1 MGDCMRH
8 TARVLIIGEV
18 SATLKEVID
27 DIEGGNVSKVIAVDK
42 GDGVD
47 GEMKRNY
54 TDSVNYRHLSIE
66 QRRPTPSYVAFTDS
80 EPLIGDVAMN
90 PTNIVFDGCLLLY
103 LSGIVVP
110 GIVLSI
116 VKDLTLGRG
125 VVAEICE
132 EDDEDVSVALTDILK
147 LPLMDKS
154 NGCSFSSISS
164 IAVFSSAVFVVSLI
178 LVRLL
183 YVLYCS
189 SKPLSKRASKP
200 FSTLIILG
208 SGGHTAEMLNL
219 LAVLQ
224 KGRFNPRFYIAA
236 ATDNMSLQKAQLLE
250 NSLAAE
256 NATRVTDTA
265 QFMKIYR
272 SREVGQSYIT
282 SVWTTFVAMVHALW
296 LMIKIRPEVI
306 LCNGPGTCIPLCAIA
321 FIFKVLG
328 IRWSLIFYVESIARV
343 RRLSLRG
350 LLLYKLRMA
359 DKLFVQWPQ
368 LQRQYPRATYAGRL
382 M

>member
-1 MGDCMRH
+1 MTCSLKKAG
-8 TARVLIIGEV
+8 TAINGAIG
-18 SATLKEVID
+18 
-27 DIEGGNVSKVIAVDK
+27 
-42 GDGVD
+42 GV
-47 GEMKRNY
+47 
-54 TDSVNYRHLSIE
+54 VFHLL
-66 QRRPTPSYVAFTDS
+66 QLCV
-80 EPLIGDVAMN
+80 
-90 PTNIVFDGCLLLY
+90 
-103 LSGIVVP
+103 
-110 GIVLSI
+110 

-208 SGGHTAEMLNL
+208 SGGHIAEMLNL

-224 KGRFNPRFYIAA
+224 KGRFNPRFYIVV